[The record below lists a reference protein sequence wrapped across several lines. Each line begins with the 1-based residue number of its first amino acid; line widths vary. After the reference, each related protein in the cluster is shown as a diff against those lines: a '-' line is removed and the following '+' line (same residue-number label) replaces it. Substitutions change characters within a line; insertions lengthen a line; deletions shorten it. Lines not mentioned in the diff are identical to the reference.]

1 MPEQLTTKVCPRC
14 GEPVA
19 HRGIGR
25 PAVWCSQACRRA
37 AYEERRAASGGA
49 VAVRV
54 VDRVKAVDHDL
65 SECVARVIG
74 SPAASR
80 RVLQA
85 LASLARDGT
94 LSSHSK
100 WSSTVIAAE
109 RLAEA
114 LERNRR
120 T

>member
-1 MPEQLTTKVCPRC
+1 MKCPRC
-14 GEPVA
+14 GESVP
-19 HRGIGR
+19 HRGVGR

-37 AYEERRAASGGA
+37 AYEERRAASQGA

-54 VDRVKAVDHDL
+54 VERVRAVDHDL
-65 SECVARVIG
+65 SECAARVIS

-80 RVLQA
+80 RALQA
-85 LASLARDGT
+85 LASLVRDGT
-94 LSSHSK
+94 LSSQSK
-100 WSSTVIAAE
+100 WSGTVIAAQ
-109 RLAEA
+109 RLAGA